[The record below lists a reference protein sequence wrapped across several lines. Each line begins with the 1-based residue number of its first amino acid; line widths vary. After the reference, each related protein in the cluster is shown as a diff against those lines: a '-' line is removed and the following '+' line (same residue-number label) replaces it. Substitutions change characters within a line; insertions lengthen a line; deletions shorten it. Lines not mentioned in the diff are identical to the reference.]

1 MTTNKTTKKDRLRDV
16 FEYLRY
22 NGYVRTQKDLANKMN
37 TSAPNISNAMR
48 GLDGFLTDGFFYR
61 LNATFDNIFN
71 ISWLLEGEGEMLA
84 QPQSTTIMA
93 SNNSYGDNA
102 SGNNNITIT
111 PSQET
116 NIDDNVHS
124 VILRPIVN
132 KLLASRPNTDVYKIV
147 KGDGVKLQHILA
159 FPQYDDFDF
168 YYQVRQDAMFPTY
181 DKGDILALIHLPLNA
196 NIIQGSAMVVDTNS
210 IGFIFRR
217 VYDRGDFYECRC
229 INENS
234 VFENQSIP
242 KDDVIR
248 LYRVVYSIKAGD

>member
-1 MTTNKTTKKDRLRDV
+1 MTTKERLQMVYETLRNHGIVHTK
-16 FEYLRY
+16 
-22 NGYVRTQKDLANKMN
+22 KDLANLIG
-37 TSAPNISNAMR
+37 TSAPNVSNAFKGDER
-48 GLDGFLTDGFFYR
+48 FLTNNFLSR
-61 LNATFDNIFN
+61 LNKAVNYMFN
-71 ISWLLEGEGEMLA
+71 QDWLLHDQGEMLA
-84 QPQSTTIMA
+84 QPQGTTTVA

-111 PSQET
+111 PPTQET
-116 NIDDNVHS
+116 NFEDNANS

-147 KGDGVKLQHILA
+147 QEDGLRLQHILA

-168 YYQVRQDAMFPTY
+168 YYQVRQDAMLPTY
-181 DKGDILALIHLPLNA
+181 DKGDILALMHLPLNA
-196 NIIQGSAMVVDTNS
+196 NIIQGAAMVVDTNS